1 MRYVLILVLGILLG
15 AGAAIYFLGIGPA
28 RATPGVAVKPPDSGQ
43 NPPATVV
50 IGLEQS
56 FIDAV
61 LATTFS
67 GLGTPTFHLGQA
79 AGPNQFANQFADRDQ
94 ITPAAL
100 QSGGCNNSIT
110 LLPEGS
116 GVKTGVQF
124 HNGNVSAPLA
134 FSGNYSF
141 GGQCMQFKGWAQT
154 NIRLYFDEPKQT
166 VYGSVTVEG
175 VNLEGVNPIANTLVT
190 VFVQT
195 AINERVNPLVLVSE
209 PQLSLMIPVKASNG
223 AVKAHAK
230 DVRAEILDGSLK
242 LHLTYEFSGVRGGGA
257 GGT

>member
-1 MRYVLILVLGILLG
+1 MRYVVILILGILLG
-15 AGAAIYFLGIGPA
+15 VGAAVFFLGIGPA
-28 RATPGVAVKPPDSGQ
+28 KKAPGVAVKAPDSGQ

-56 FIDAV
+56 FVDAV

-67 GLGTPTFHLGQA
+67 GLGTPTFQLGQA
-79 AGPNQFANQFADRDQ
+79 APNGEQF
-94 ITPAAL
+94 TSAAL
-100 QSGGCNNSIT
+100 QGGCTNSIT

-134 FSGNYSF
+134 FTGSYSF
-141 GGQCMQFKGWAQT
+141 SGQCLQFKGWAQT
-154 NIRLYFDEPKQT
+154 SIKLYFEEPKQT
-166 VYGSVTVEG
+166 VYGNVTVEG

-190 VFVQT
+190 VFVQS
-195 AINERVNPLVLVSE
+195 AINQRVNPLVLVSDK
-209 PQLSLMIPVKASNG
+209 QLQLLIPVKASNG

-230 DVRAEILDGSLK
+230 DVRAEILDGALK
-242 LHLTYEFSGVRGGGA
+242 LHLTYEFSGVRGE
-257 GGT
+257 GTSG